1 MTKKS
6 SFAATQIIASRVA
19 QVSELNAKFP
29 NWNKNDIELA
39 KTCFNHLSD
48 YDLNKD
54 GYKTLIK
61 NSIELANYGLTK
73 KVVKFV
79 EKRNINLK
87 F

>member
-6 SFAATQIIASRVA
+6 SFATTQIISSRVA
-19 QVSELNAKFP
+19 QVSELNAKYP
-29 NWNKNDIELA
+29 NWNPNDIELA

-54 GYKTLIK
+54 GYKTLIVNTK
-61 NSIELANYGLTK
+61 KFGNYGLAK
-73 KVVKFV
+73 KAEKFV
-79 EKRNINLK
+79 AKRNINLK